1 MQAAIRDALD
11 VVIPIV
17 EALGALV
24 VFAGAVHAF
33 VLFVGAQLRMVRLG
47 FDAIRLRL
55 ARYLSLGL
63 EFQLGADILS
73 TAVSPSYEEL
83 GKLGAVAAIRTA
95 LQFFLARELAA
106 AGDDMEAATDMDTS
120 GPSGAPR

>member
-1 MQAAIRDALD
+1 MEEAIRDALD
-11 VVIPIV
+11 VLIPIV
-17 EALGALV
+17 EALGAAV
-24 VFAGAVHAF
+24 VFAGALHAF
-33 VLFVGAQLRMVRLG
+33 GLFVAAQLRLVRLG

-55 ARYLSLGL
+55 ARYLALGL

-106 AGDDMEAATDMDTS
+106 AGDDVEASTDMDTS